1 MDGDFKPYYLNQEE
15 VEVLRDLVETGKMLN
30 EQAMEQVTVD
40 RSIDN
45 IDDFNTATQDQ
56 RHTIEVLAGLEVK
69 FNDG

>member
-1 MDGDFKPYYLNQEE
+1 MAEDFNYYLSSEE

-40 RSIDN
+40 RSIDDL
-45 IDDFNTATQDQ
+45 DDFNTATQDQ